1 MTPRIIIPH
10 GLAADVLRVL
20 GGARRGT
27 CAAIVDAI
35 DELRGYSE
43 DDAHPGVGFSP
54 VWLQIHAMGR
64 ARILTHEHNP
74 SGTVWAVLVRL
85 SPKERV
91 SDRNSR

>member
-10 GLAADVLRVL
+10 GLAADVLLVL
-20 GGARRGT
+20 GGERRGT

-54 VWLQIHAMGR
+54 VWLQLHGMANAGT
-64 ARILTHEHNP
+64 LTRTSTAP
-74 SGTVWAVLVRL
+74 GTVWAVR
-85 SPKERV
+85 RG
-91 SDRNSR
+91 